1 MLCLDNT
8 VMGMCLSSL
17 ILSVVYTKPTN
28 MRDLLIPEKYTYTVA
43 GDKFLQFDSCASD
56 NRIIIFSTQKNL
68 DLMATCD
75 HWYADGTFKT
85 SPPLFKQV
93 STIHAI
99 KYNNVLPTFYSLLPD
114 ICQDTYSSVLD
125 KLKLLKP
132 GLSPVSVMTD
142 FENAQINAFSHNFP
156 DIRNRGCFFHFSQCI
171 WRKIQTIADIRSKY
185 EDKDDLDFALN
196 VRKLAALAFVPEPDV
211 VDCFERLLRTKF
223 YMDNE
228 DLMSDLASFDDLP
241 KTNNA
246 VEGWHRGFSSL
257 LGANHPSIWKFI
269 EGLQN
274 QQSLNQF
281 QINQYIA
288 GLPPAQ
294 ERRCYRDTAFRIKE
308 IVEDYGNRDTSD
320 YLQGIA
326 HHFQFQSC

>member
-1 MLCLDNT
+1 
-8 VMGMCLSSL
+8 
-17 ILSVVYTKPTN
+17 

-56 NRIIIFSTQKNL
+56 NIIIIFSTQKNL

-93 STIHAI
+93 FTIHAI
-99 KYNNVLPTFYSLLPD
+99 KYNNVLKTVYSLLPD
-114 ICQDTYSSVLD
+114 KWQDTYSSVLY

-156 DIRNRGCFFHFSQCI
+156 DIRNRGCFFHFSQRI

-223 YMDNE
+223 YTDNE
-228 DLMSDLASFDDLP
+228 DLMTDLVDYFESTWIGKPRRTGLARMLPKFKLSLWNCYEASLNDLP

-246 VEGWHRGFSSL
+246 VEG
-257 LGANHPSIWKFI
+257 
-269 EGLQN
+269 
-274 QQSLNQF
+274 
-281 QINQYIA
+281 
-288 GLPPAQ
+288 
-294 ERRCYRDTAFRIKE
+294 
-308 IVEDYGNRDTSD
+308 
-320 YLQGIA
+320 
-326 HHFQFQSC
+326 